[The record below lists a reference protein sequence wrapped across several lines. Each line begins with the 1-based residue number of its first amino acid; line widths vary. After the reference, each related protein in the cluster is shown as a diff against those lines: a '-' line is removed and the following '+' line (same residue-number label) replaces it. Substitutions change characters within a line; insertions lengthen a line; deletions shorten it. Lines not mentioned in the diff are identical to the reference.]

1 VFFWPIILYGFPP
14 LFLRNCLSRRRRS
27 TDDQRVLPAEN
38 RRKVQRIDFY
48 FGSLPITGDIQP
60 TADQVVVLVRFVNG
74 AMRGLLFQADSDD
87 YLLLQME
94 PKLTSER
101 PKAKPD
107 FRRIHWGILTKRRL
121 HAHAVSVN

>member
-1 VFFWPIILYGFPP
+1 MDSHRWFRGTVYLVVAQLTISESF
-14 LFLRNCLSRRRRS
+14 
-27 TDDQRVLPAEN
+27 QQKN

-48 FGSLPITGDIQP
+48 FGSLPITDDIQP
-60 TADQVVVLVRFVNG
+60 TADQVVVLVRFLNV

-107 FRRIHWGILTKRRL
+107 FRRIHLGAFRPDVAFTPTQC
-121 HAHAVSVN
+121 A